1 VLLEKGSPQSTGRE
15 KVSIH
20 KILTNLL
27 FLRTAQPEGLI
38 IALK

>member
-15 KVSIH
+15 KVNKH

-27 FLRTAQPEGLI
+27 FLRIAQPEGLI
-38 IALK
+38 VALK